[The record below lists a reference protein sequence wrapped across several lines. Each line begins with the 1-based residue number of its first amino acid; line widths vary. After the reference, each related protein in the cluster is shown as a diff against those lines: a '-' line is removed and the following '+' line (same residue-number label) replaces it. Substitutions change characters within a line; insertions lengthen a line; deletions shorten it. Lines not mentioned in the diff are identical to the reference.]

1 LICWLSRCDAAAH
14 HLTFEYRAAILLQK
28 VALAV
33 EYRFALAVIL
43 VGIYLTLFGLY
54 LLYLVE
60 HGYSFDSRLN
70 LMLGV
75 FAGNSL
81 ACISLI

>member
-1 LICWLSRCDAAAH
+1 MQQRITI
-14 HLTFEYRAAILLQK
+14 TFEYRAAILLQK

-60 HGYSFDSRLN
+60 HGHSFNSR
-70 LMLGV
+70 LGV

-81 ACISLI
+81 ACIH